1 MDYKYIEQLLER
13 YWSCETTVEEETLL
27 RDFYKQT
34 NLPENLERYRS
45 LFEFQNK
52 QAELRLGEEFDEKIL
67 SNIDETVVKAK
78 HNKFVYRLYPFY
90 RAAAIVAVVFTL
102 GLAVQHSFSR
112 GDNSVAD
119 TYNYASYKDTYTD
132 PQVAYEQVAS
142 ALKEVSDGL
151 RSAGLQTEDSLNIQK

>member
-27 RDFYKQT
+27 RDFYKQN

-45 LFEFQNK
+45 LFEFQNE
-52 QAELRLGEEFDEKIL
+52 QAELRLGEEFDEKVL
-67 SNIDETVVKAK
+67 SKIDETVVKAK

-132 PQVAYEQVAS
+132 PQVAYEQVAC

>member
-13 YWSCETTVEEETLL
+13 YWSCETTTEEETLL
-27 RDFYKQT
+27 RDFYKQA
-34 NLPENLERYRS
+34 NLPDNLERYRN
-45 LFEFQNK
+45 LFEFQNE
-52 QAELRLGEEFDEKIL
+52 QAEICLGEDFDEKVL
-67 SNIDETVVKAK
+67 NKIDETVVKAK
-78 HNKFVYRLYPFY
+78 HNKLVYRLYPFY

-112 GDNSVAD
+112 GDDSD
-119 TYNYASYKDTYTD
+119 GGTYNYASYKDTYTD

-151 RSAGLQTEDSLNIQK
+151 RNAGLQTEDSLNIQK